1 MIAQRVMAQRVAGV
15 ENGKVGRKSEDAK
28 GMAGAAT
35 AAAAVDRHTRSEDIA
50 TD

>member
-1 MIAQRVMAQRVAGV
+1 MMAQRVMAQRVAGV
-15 ENGKVGRKSEDAK
+15 ENGKVGRNSEDAK
-28 GMAGAAT
+28 GMAGAG